1 MAYCWSLIKSS
12 KSTANKGFFANNLFQ
27 LVMTY
32 YFLFSLPESIIRA
45 KLRVRIIK
53 ILGLG
58 NELLQCEFTNFSNY
72 PYRHYAVTQQATIN
86 LFFSGKTPLRLRRK
100 QRAVQSK
107 DLSCCYHRLG
117 EKQVCRYRRSSLM
130 QGHSILLFQ

>member
-1 MAYCWSLIKSS
+1 MAYCWALIKSS
-12 KSTANKGFFANNLFQ
+12 KSLANKGFFANNLFQ

-32 YFLFSLPESIIRA
+32 YFVLPLPERIIRA
-45 KLRVRIIK
+45 KLRARIIK

-86 LFFSGKTPLRLRRK
+86 LFFSGKTPLRLCRK
-100 QRAVQSK
+100 QRAEQSK
-107 DLSCCYHRLG
+107 DLSFCYRLFV
-117 EKQVCRYRRSSLM
+117 EK
-130 QGHSILLFQ
+130 